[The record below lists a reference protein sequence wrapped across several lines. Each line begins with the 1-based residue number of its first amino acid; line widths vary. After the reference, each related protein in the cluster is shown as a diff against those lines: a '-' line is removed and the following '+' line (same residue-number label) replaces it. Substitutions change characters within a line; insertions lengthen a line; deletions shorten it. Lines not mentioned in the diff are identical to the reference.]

1 MNIYL
6 KYKSILLLGFGGFFL
21 PSDAAVWGGIFEFT
35 HQKGET
41 FFTLKPAV
49 KWNEYLFF
57 FCTFCIIHLF
67 LDGGC
72 LLFKKFISMFCK
84 VFLCGSFFS
93 LLFKLKV
100 FCLCILL

>member
-57 FCTFCIIHLF
+57 FFAHSVSYTFFWMGVVFYLRSLSQCSV
-67 LDGGC
+67 
-72 LLFKKFISMFCK
+72 KFFY
-84 VFLCGSFFS
+84 VVHFFPFY
-93 LLFKLKV
+93 LN
-100 FCLCILL
+100 